1 MKSIML
7 DTNICIYI
15 QKNKPEHVREKF
27 KQFNTGDL
35 ALSSITVSELY
46 HGAYKSE
53 YVEKNLLA
61 LEHFLYPFDIVD
73 YDIKASIEYGKVR
86 ASLEKVANII
96 GGLDM
101 MIAAHARSLDA
112 TLVTNN
118 TREFTKVEGL
128 RVENWV

>member
-1 MKSIML
+1 ML

-27 KQFNTGDL
+27 KQFSVGDL

-46 HGAYKSE
+46 FGAYKSQ

-61 LEHFLYPFDIVD
+61 LEHFLRPFEIAE
-73 YDIKASIEYGKVR
+73 YGIKASVEYGKVR
-86 ASLEKVANII
+86 ATLEKSGKII

-101 MIAAHARSLDA
+101 MIAAHARSLNSI
-112 TLVTNN
+112 LVTNN
-118 TREFTKVEGL
+118 IKEFERVNGL
-128 RVENWV
+128 VVENWV

>member
-1 MKSIML
+1 MKTIIL

-15 QKNKPEHVREKF
+15 QKNRPEHVREKF
-27 KQFNTGDL
+27 KQFSVGDL

-61 LEHFLYPFDIVD
+61 LEHFLRPFDIVD
-73 YDIKASIEYGKVR
+73 YDLKASVEYGKIR
-86 ASLEKVANII
+86 ASLEKTGNVI

-101 MIAAHARSLDA
+101 MIAAHARSLNA

-118 TREFTKVEGL
+118 TREFIRVKDL
-128 RVENWV
+128 KVENWV